1 MKNVFACI
9 ILLLPVTI
17 LSASAKECPYG
28 TLFGRENANE
38 FIAYTKHL
46 EEETY
51 TENKGQVISGERVA
65 QIKKAIEVKSLKAAF
80 KDVDEGMI
88 HKFEIPGN
96 SETSYDFLTV
106 VYATKGDTLVGA
118 VFPDDS
124 SAVWAKLQD
133 SDIRV
138 CAPDGLK
145 Q

>member
-9 ILLLPVTI
+9 MLLLSFNA

-28 TLFGRENANE
+28 TLFGRDNANE
-38 FIAYTKHL
+38 FIAYSKHL

-51 TENKGQVISGERVA
+51 TENKSQFISEDRVA

-80 KDVDEGMI
+80 NEVDEGMI

-96 SETSYDFLTV
+96 SKTSYNFLTV
-106 VYATKGDTLVGA
+106 VYASKGDTLVGA

-124 SAVWAKLQD
+124 SVVWAQLDD

-138 CAPDGLK
+138 CEPSGLK
-145 Q
+145 